1 MKKIIGLAV
10 LIFLAAIAWNLLSNP
25 DASTKALLS
34 SIAESE
40 ELKTWIEE
48 HPADQLASDARDTL
62 VKAFPFLEKVLD
74 LDNWKQA
81 LKTTGMDLLRDY
93 VASATP
99 ETMEKANTLGG
110 VIKILA
116 PDLADEVDSILAE

>member
-25 DASTKALLS
+25 DASTKALLT

-81 LKTTGMDLLRDY
+81 LKTTGMELLRDY

-99 ETMEKANTLGG
+99 ETMEKASTLGG

>member
-1 MKKIIGLAV
+1 MKKIIGLV
-10 LIFLAAIAWNLLSNP
+10 ILVFLAAIAWNLFSNP
-25 DASTKALLS
+25 YASTKALLQ

-48 HPADQLASDARDTL
+48 HPIDELAGDAKTTL

-74 LDNWKQA
+74 LNNWKQV
-81 LKTTGMDLLRDY
+81 LKTTGIDLLREY
-93 VASATP
+93 MASANP
-99 ETMEKANTLGG
+99 ETQEKADTLGQ

-116 PDLADEVDSILAE
+116 PDLGDEVDAVLGQ

>member
-1 MKKIIGLAV
+1 MKKIIGLV
-10 LIFLAAIAWNLLSNP
+10 ILVFLAAIAWNLFSNP
-25 DASTKALLS
+25 DDSTKALLS

-40 ELKTWIEE
+40 ELQTWIEE
-48 HPADQLASDARDTL
+48 HPVEELAGDAKDTL

-81 LKTTGMDLLRDY
+81 LKTTGIDLLREY
-93 VASATP
+93 MASANP
-99 ETMEKANTLGG
+99 EIREKADTLGS

-116 PDLADEVDSILAE
+116 PDLTDEVDTVLAQ

>member
-1 MKKIIGLAV
+1 MKKIIGLV
-10 LIFLAAIAWNLLSNP
+10 ILVFLAAIAWNLFSNP
-25 DASTKALLS
+25 DASTKALLQ

-48 HPADQLASDARDTL
+48 HPIDELAGDAKTTL

-74 LDNWKQA
+74 LNNWKQV
-81 LKTTGMDLLRDY
+81 LKTTGIDLLREY
-93 VASATP
+93 MASANP
-99 ETMEKANTLGG
+99 ETQEKADTLGQ

-116 PDLADEVDSILAE
+116 PDLGDEVDAVLGQ

>member
-10 LIFLAAIAWNLLSNP
+10 LIFLAAIAWNLFSNP
-25 DASTKALLS
+25 DASTKALLQ

-48 HPADQLASDARDTL
+48 HPADELASDAKDTL
-62 VKAFPFLEKVLD
+62 TKAFPFLEDLLN
-74 LDNWKQA
+74 LDNWKQS

-93 VASATP
+93 MDSANP
-99 ETMEKANTLGG
+99 ETREKANTLGS

-116 PDLADEVDSILAE
+116 PDLTDEVNAILGE